1 MQIIKTLPRNEK
13 EFKYLQLN
21 LIVDAIDDYI
31 EELKSSNKL
40 EVVTRRIADL
50 RVYRKSF
57 QQ

>member
-57 QQ
+57 